1 MWVPLSEVDALLTY
15 ELDRELAEQVRREK
29 NPRP

>member
-1 MWVPLSEVDALLTY
+1 MWVPLSEVDSLLTY
-15 ELDRELAEQVRREK
+15 DSDRELAEQVRREK